1 MSVGGAGSTVSAGR
15 KKRYSQIM
23 WVATLVVIGL
33 YLAASTRLVGS
44 GDLNDHVATRLSAF
58 AMIGTALVWFLSIFG
73 QEPAETRGPRKRWT
87 KRRVVVRLAIA
98 CPLLAGAIWSMIS
111 SGTLMGQLMCQTT
124 AIVVLLILAWSS
136 TAPQRQ

>member
-1 MSVGGAGSTVSAGR
+1 
-15 KKRYSQIM
+15 M

-44 GDLNDHVATRLSAF
+44 RDLNDHVATRLSAF
-58 AMIGTALVWFLSIFG
+58 AMIGAALVMFLSVFG
-73 QEPAETRGPRKRWT
+73 QEPAATRGPRKRWT

-111 SGTLMGQLMCQTT
+111 SGTLMGQLMSQTT
-124 AIVVLLILAWSS
+124 AIAVLLLLAWSS

>member
-1 MSVGGAGSTVSAGR
+1 
-15 KKRYSQIM
+15 M

-58 AMIGTALVWFLSIFG
+58 AMLGTALVWFLSLFG

-87 KRRVVVRLAIA
+87 KRRVVARLAVA
-98 CPLLAGAIWSMIS
+98 CPVLAGAIWSMIN

-124 AIVVLLILAWSS
+124 AIVVLLIFAWSS